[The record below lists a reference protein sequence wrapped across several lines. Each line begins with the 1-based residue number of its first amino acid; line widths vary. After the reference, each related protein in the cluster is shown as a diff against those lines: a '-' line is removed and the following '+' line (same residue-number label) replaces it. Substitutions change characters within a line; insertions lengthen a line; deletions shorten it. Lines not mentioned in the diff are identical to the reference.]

1 MCRDDGGGID
11 AFIRNAP
18 CAFNYIIYPIF
29 VQCYVMGRFG
39 HENGPFWML
48 AGAVLV
54 LFFLPLGPFWS
65 GPFWFAWTVFDL
77 HWGRFGDGSFW
88 SVPASTTYVSGAIA
102 SVQTFTFTFTFAWVC
117 MMTTDFDGL
126 QSAGACVDRSSC
138 DELPVSKQI

>member
-11 AFIRNAP
+11 AFIRNAT

-54 LFFLPLGPFWS
+54 LFFLSLGPFWS
-65 GPFWFAWTVFDL
+65 RPFWFAWAVFDL
-77 HWGRFGDGSFW
+77 HWGRFGDGPFW
-88 SVPASTTYVSGAIA
+88 SVPPILTLYTK
-102 SVQTFTFTFTFAWVC
+102 FC
-117 MMTTDFDGL
+117 
-126 QSAGACVDRSSC
+126 QS
-138 DELPVSKQI
+138 

>member
-29 VQCYVMGRFG
+29 VQCYVMDRFG

-65 GPFWFAWTVFDL
+65 EPFWFAWAVFDL
-77 HWGRFGDGSFW
+77 HWGRFGDGPFW
-88 SVPASTTYVSGAIA
+88 SVPEETHCRRAH
-102 SVQTFTFTFTFAWVC
+102 
-117 MMTTDFDGL
+117 L
-126 QSAGACVDRSSC
+126 HENSAVVLPSKTSQHRSF
-138 DELPVSKQI
+138 